1 MEFGFAAEDLGLPDI
16 AFEEA
21 SIAYEYCL
29 SESDENEDREDGA
42 NEDREDGEN
51 KDREDGDSER

>member
-1 MEFGFAAEDLGLPDI
+1 MEFGFAADDLGLPDI

-29 SESDENEDREDGA
+29 SVSDENEDREDGE
-42 NEDREDGEN
+42 NE
-51 KDREDGDSER
+51 DREDGDSER